1 MRIPA
6 RRDILPHFVAEDL
19 EPATGPAARA
29 D

>member
-1 MRIPA
+1 MEMA
-6 RRDILPHFVAEDL
+6 VEWDILPQIVAEDL